1 MLILGWM
8 WYIGYGW
15 SDANMLWNSM
25 NTGTFWIVISAY
37 LLMLRPYGFL
47 IEKLTR
53 RWREELNNLTTK
65 LIGLKDAGT
74 WIGYVE
80 RTIILTFMLIGQYS
94 AIGFLIA
101 AKSIFRFS
109 GKMENEKDRMQAE
122 YILIGTL
129 ISFLFAILTG
139 LGAIYLLEV

>member
-1 MLILGWM
+1 
-8 WYIGYGW
+8 
-15 SDANMLWNSM
+15 
-25 NTGTFWIVISAY
+25 
-37 LLMLRPYGFL
+37 
-47 IEKLTR
+47 
-53 RWREELNNLTTK
+53 
-65 LIGLKDAGT
+65 
-74 WIGYVE
+74 
-80 RTIILTFMLIGQYS
+80 MLIGQYS